1 MRPLDEVLD
10 TASVLWAR
18 RDMSWFDALCLAA
31 GSSTACIIDPDACEL
46 LEVRDLAEVADVE

>member
-10 TASVLWAR
+10 TASALWAR
-18 RDMSWFDALCLAA
+18 GDLPWVDALCLAA

-46 LEVRDLAEVADVE
+46 LEVRDAAEVADVE